1 MQGCSEAAFAVD
13 PFRGANGAIKKPRLA
28 ITDSFPLPTS
38 SDRASIGN
46 KSEGRIGAFDIKG
59 TVKIKEKQ
67 PQQATIIED
76 QLAMLKEVYSDNN
89 IDAEC
94 SKAADNMQEPRP
106 PGDDCPE
113 VGNLTIGQNNEVVSS
128 SQPED
133 DVVPSSQPKED
144 PHEAKE
150 LSELEALLTS
160 TAKASSVQIGK
171 IAIVDDNEKSRLFG
185 PQPSRV
191 LRSQNRLSNRP
202 LVPYDY
208 TSPVIP
214 RRNIKRSFE
223 VQSDNDFI
231 DDSAV
236 NGNPKRTSNGR
247 STPAKDGKIPELPPD
262 YDQTLEARNFITKGR
277 KQCDETFGELS
288 IKGYDLYSLR
298 TRQYVNDLIIDNY
311 LKLVCK
317 RSLLTT
323 NNYRKSYAFGTFFYT
338 MLNNGQDQ
346 EKLASWV
353 KENLFEFE
361 LLFLPINQENHWFLF
376 VVDMFYAAKI
386 KHEIEWD
393 DWSTAPTAEQV
404 GPNQTNGV
412 DCGIFLCQ
420 YAEHLSRRAKLD
432 FSQRGMVNYRKIML
446 YELMNGELLPKYDD
460 VETSNQ
466 DTGS

>member
-1 MQGCSEAAFAVD
+1 MRGCSGAAFAVD
-13 PFRGANGAIKKPRLA
+13 LFRGANGAIKKPRLA

-38 SDRASIGN
+38 SDRASIG
-46 KSEGRIGAFDIKG
+46 KQSEGRIGAFDIKG

-67 PQQATIIED
+67 PQHATIIED

-113 VGNLTIGQNNEVVSS
+113 VGNLTISQNNEVVPS

-133 DVVPSSQPKED
+133 DVVPSCQPKED

-150 LSELEALLTS
+150 LSELEALITS
-160 TAKASSVQIGK
+160 SAKTSSVQIGR

-202 LVPYDY
+202 LVPYEY
-208 TSPVIP
+208 TSP
-214 RRNIKRSFE
+214 RRNIKRSYE
-223 VQSDNDFI
+223 EQSDNDFI

-236 NGNPKRTSNGR
+236 NEKPKRTSNGR

-311 LKLVCK
+311 LKLVCN

-376 VVDMFYAAKI
+376 VVDMVERNFFIYDSLYYGDYTFEIKQLSGFLKFYAAKI

-432 FSQRGMVNYRKIML
+432 FS
-446 YELMNGELLPKYDD
+446 
-460 VETSNQ
+460 
-466 DTGS
+466 